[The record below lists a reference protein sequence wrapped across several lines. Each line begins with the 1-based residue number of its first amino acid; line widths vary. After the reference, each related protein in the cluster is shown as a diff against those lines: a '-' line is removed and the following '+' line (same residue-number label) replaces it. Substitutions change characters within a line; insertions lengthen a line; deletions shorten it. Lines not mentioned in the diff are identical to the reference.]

1 MKSLQ
6 IITSSIIVSSLL
18 VGCGGSNNNKMPMM
32 PMIPTTPTEPTTPT
46 NPTNPSQNLPSLNIL
61 PVMIDEDGNLNDG
74 KATYTLNA
82 NQNVDVTINTP
93 NRSWV
98 TPMWRYNNNPLPLV
112 IRVNRG
118 DDMTLK
124 FNNQLASDSTI
135 HWHGFKI
142 PADMDGGPDYPVK
155 PNGSKIYSFKMNQPA
170 SSLWFHPHPDMQ
182 TGKQV
187 YMGLAGVYIIED
199 DISKELEASNQ
210 LPSGDKDVVLL
221 VQDRRFDIEA
231 NGKRELLYMNGDMD
245 SDGMLGNVV
254 LVNGSAYPKLEVS
267 TSKYRFRLYNVSN
280 AKNYDFAF
288 SDGREFTIV
297 ATDGG
302 LLKNPV
308 KVNHIMLGAAER
320 VEIIADF
327 SKESVGSKIEFISRA
342 FQDDNMNM
350 GNGMGGG
357 NNNNNNMDNQVGGR
371 SPNGTEVSVMRF
383 DVTTVENDNIVIYNT
398 IPQRAE
404 ITNRIDMSSAN
415 NIGNERQFNMTMSM
429 GGGAMTFVINGK
441 AFDPTRVDEYVQA
454 NSTEIWNLTNNSP
467 MAHPFH
473 AHAIQWQIL
482 SRNGVPSSGVDLGW
496 KDTFLVKANESV
508 KIIGRF
514 EPVNVGDYMYHCHI
528 LEHEDAGMMGYFRVG
543 DTGNI
548 DNF

>member
-1 MKSLQ
+1 MKSLH

-18 VGCGGSNNNKMPMM
+18 VGCGGSSNTTL
-32 PMIPTTPTEPTTPT
+32 PTTPTQPLPTP
-46 NPTNPSQNLPSLNIL
+46 PSQSLPSLNIL
-61 PVMIDEDGNLNDG
+61 PVMSDEDGNLNDTR
-74 KATYTLNA
+74 ATYTLNA

-93 NRSWV
+93 NGSWV
-98 TPMWRYNNNPLPLV
+98 TPMWRYNNSPLPLV

-118 DDMTLK
+118 DNMTLN

-155 PNGSKIYSFKMNQPA
+155 PNSSKVYSFQMNQPA
-170 SSLWFHPHPDMQ
+170 SPLWFHPHPDMQ

-187 YMGLAGVYIIED
+187 YMGLAGVYIVED
-199 DISKELEASNQ
+199 DITKELERSNQ
-210 LPSGDKDVVLL
+210 LPSGDKDIVLL
-221 VQDRRFDIEA
+221 VQDRRFDIEK
-231 NGKRELLYMNGDMD
+231 NGKRELLYMNNQMD
-245 SDGMLGNVV
+245 SDGMLGDVV
-254 LVNGSAYPKLEVS
+254 LVNGSQYPKLDVS

-297 ATDGG
+297 GTDGG

-308 KVNHIMLGAAER
+308 KVNHILLGAAER
-320 VEIIADF
+320 VEVIADF
-327 SKESVGSKIEFISRA
+327 SKDTIGSKVSLISRA
-342 FQDDNMNM
+342 FKDDNMNM
-350 GNGMGGG
+350 GGGM
-357 NNNNNNMDNQVGGR
+357 NNNSNNNSQITGR
-371 SPNGTEVSVMRF
+371 SPNGTEVNIMRF
-383 DVTTVENDNIVIYNT
+383 DVTTVEEDNIVIYNT

-415 NIGNERQFNMTMSM
+415 NVGDERQFNMTMAM
-429 GGGAMTFVINGK
+429 NGGMGGAMTFVINGK
-441 AFDPTRVDEYVQA
+441 AFDPTRVDEYVQE
-454 NSTEIWNLTNNSP
+454 NSTEIWNITNNSP

-482 SRNGVPSSGVDLGW
+482 SRNGVPASGVDLGW
-496 KDTFLVKANESV
+496 KDTFLVQANESV

-543 DTGNI
+543 DSGNI